1 MKRTQKNGRSRKKR
15 KILVERK
22 IEKRKKEM
30 KSKNAGLK
38 PLEQAKTLPSRKKI
52 KVSDAGLKPFL
63 IALYPSSRR
72 KR

>member
-1 MKRTQKNGRSRKKR
+1 MKRTQKTEEVGKKR

-22 IEKRKKEM
+22 IEKRKKEI

-52 KVSDAGLKPFL
+52 KVSDAGLNSFL
-63 IALYPSSRR
+63 IALCPSSRR